1 LSLGAGKRA
10 VFLDRDGVLNEAVLR
25 NGKPHPPANVEEM
38 VLVPQAQASLQR
50 LKDLGFL
57 LIVVTNQPDV
67 RRGVTS
73 RESVEEIHLH
83 LRKQL
88 PLDDIAVCYH
98 DDEDHCQ
105 CRKPLPGLLLQA
117 ASQHGVVLG
126 ESFMVGDRWR
136 DIDAGIAAGCRTI
149 LVDYRYNER
158 SSTGNPD
165 VRVASLSQATDWILR
180 QEELS

>member
-1 LSLGAGKRA
+1 M
-10 VFLDRDGVLNEAVLR
+10 FLDRDGVLNKAVIY
-25 NGKPHPPANVEEM
+25 NGLPFPPPRIEEV
-38 VLVPQAQASLQR
+38 VLVPDALASLKR
-50 LKDLGFL
+50 LKELGFL

-67 RRGVTS
+67 RRGTTT
-73 RESVEEIHLH
+73 REAVEMIHQH
-83 LRKQL
+83 LREQL

-105 CRKPLPGLLLQA
+105 CRKPLPGLLLRA
-117 ASQHGVVLG
+117 AREHGVVLK

-158 SSTGNPD
+158 SSTGDPD
-165 VRVASLSQATDWILR
+165 VRVASLSQATDWIVR
-180 QEELS
+180 QEELA

>member
-1 LSLGAGKRA
+1 MSLGAQQRA

-25 NGKPHPPANVEEM
+25 NGKPHPPASVEETI
-38 VLVPQAQASLQR
+38 LVPHALASLQR
-50 LKDLGFL
+50 LKELGFL

-73 RESVEEIHLH
+73 RESVQEIHQYLS
-83 LRKQL
+83 KML

-98 DDEDHCQ
+98 DDEDNCQ

-117 ASQHGVVLG
+117 AREHGVNL
-126 ESFMVGDRWR
+126 ETSFMVGDRWR

-165 VRVASLSQATDWILR
+165 VRVASLSQATDWIVC
-180 QEELS
+180 QERLS